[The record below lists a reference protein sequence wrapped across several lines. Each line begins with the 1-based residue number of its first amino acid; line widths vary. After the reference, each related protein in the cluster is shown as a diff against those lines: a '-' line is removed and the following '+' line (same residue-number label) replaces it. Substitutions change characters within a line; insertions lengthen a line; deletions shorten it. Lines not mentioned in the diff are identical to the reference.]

1 MFSFD
6 PVDPELLL
14 ELDQS
19 ISMNASKLWIDENR
33 LKGQICKELLLN
45 VDEEQ
50 SEDNVKSLPS
60 TIQV

>member
-1 MFSFD
+1 
-6 PVDPELLL
+6 
-14 ELDQS
+14 
-19 ISMNASKLWIDENR
+19 MNASKLWIDENR